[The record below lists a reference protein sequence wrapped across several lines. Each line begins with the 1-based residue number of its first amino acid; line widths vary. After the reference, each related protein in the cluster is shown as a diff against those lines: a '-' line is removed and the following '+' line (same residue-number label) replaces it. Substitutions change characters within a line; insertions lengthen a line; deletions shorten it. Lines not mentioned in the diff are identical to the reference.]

1 MYSLYLG
8 TSIRVGNKEKVS
20 LLLDTMSM
28 ILIEIFV
35 FERLLIQRTKPWRTD
50 QKKQLLLR
58 YVNPH
63 KEVYSSTISGWIIK
77 VLNLAGIHTSVFK
90 EHSSHSA
97 ASSGAELAGALIS
110 GILSMGS
117 WSDESLRQKFCNKHV
132 PTPEVSF
139 QKKLLLGNK

>member
-1 MYSLYLG
+1 
-8 TSIRVGNKEKVS
+8 
-20 LLLDTMSM
+20 M

-35 FERLLIQRTKPWRTD
+35 LERLLIQRTKPWRTD
-50 QKKQLLLR
+50 QKKQLLLS

-63 KEVYSSTISGWIIK
+63 KEVYSSTISGWIMK

-110 GILSMGS
+110 GILR
-117 WSDESLRQKFCNKHV
+117 SDESLRQKFCNKHV
-132 PTPEVSF
+132 PTPEASF
-139 QKKLLLGNK
+139 PKSYY

>member
-1 MYSLYLG
+1 
-8 TSIRVGNKEKVS
+8 
-20 LLLDTMSM
+20 M
-28 ILIEIFV
+28 ILIEVFV
-35 FERLLIQRTKPWRTD
+35 LERLLIQRTKPWRTD
-50 QKKQLLLR
+50 QKKQLLLS

-63 KEVYSSTISGWIIK
+63 KEVYSSTISGWIMK

-132 PTPEVSF
+132 PTPEASF
-139 QKKLLLGNK
+139 QKSYY